1 MLSMYSLVY
10 AEKFRNLRIENG
22 FRPEQVAEFLDISLP
37 EYLCMETG
45 TVSWSTD
52 QIDRLCSLYECTKK
66 DLFDECKTFAFRGL
80 NVESFSGEDMK
91 TIAAIGRIA
100 NNLKE
105 MDQIGEEYDEKYGCR
120 FIRKTDR
127 RNTQKMV

>member
-10 AEKFRNLRIENG
+10 AERFRNLRIENG

-66 DLFDECKTFAFRGL
+66 DLFDECKPFAFCGL
-80 NVESFSGEDMK
+80 NVESFSREEIK
-91 TIAAIGRIA
+91 AIGRIVD
-100 NNLKE
+100 NQKE
-105 MDQIGEEYDEKYGCR
+105 MNQMEEKYNEKYGC
-120 FIRKTDR
+120 
-127 RNTQKMV
+127 

>member
-1 MLSMYSLVY
+1 
-10 AEKFRNLRIENG
+10 
-22 FRPEQVAEFLDISLP
+22 
-37 EYLCMETG
+37 METG

-80 NVESFSGEDMK
+80 NVESFSREDMK
-91 TIAAIGRIA
+91 AIAAIGRIA

-105 MDQIGEEYDEKYGCR
+105 MVQIEEEYDEKYGC
-120 FIRKTDR
+120 
-127 RNTQKMV
+127 

>member
-52 QIDRLCSLYECTKK
+52 QIERLCSLYECARK
-66 DLFDECKTFAFRGL
+66 DLFDDYKPLVFRGL
-80 NVESFSGEDMK
+80 NVEGFSREDMEA
-91 TIAAIGRIA
+91 IAAIGRIA

-105 MDQIGEEYDEKYGCR
+105 MDQIEEEYDEKYGC
-120 FIRKTDR
+120 
-127 RNTQKMV
+127 

>member
-10 AEKFRNLRIENG
+10 AGKFRNLRIENG

-80 NVESFSGEDMK
+80 NVESFSREDMK
-91 TIAAIGRIA
+91 AIAAIGRIA

-105 MDQIGEEYDEKYGCR
+105 MVQIEEEYDEKYGC
-120 FIRKTDR
+120 
-127 RNTQKMV
+127 

>member
-66 DLFDECKTFAFRGL
+66 DLFDECKTYAFRGL
-80 NVESFSGEDMK
+80 NVENFSREDMMA
-91 TIAAIGRIA
+91 IASIGRIA
-100 NNLKE
+100 NNQKE
-105 MDQIGEEYDEKYGCR
+105 MDQVEVKLNERYGGE
-120 FIRKTDR
+120 
-127 RNTQKMV
+127 NV

>member
-45 TVSWSTD
+45 TVSWNTD
-52 QIDRLCSLYECTKK
+52 QIDRLCSLYECTRK
-66 DLFDECKTFAFRGL
+66 DLFDDCRPIVFHGL
-80 NVESFSGEDMK
+80 NVENFSCEDMRS
-91 TIAAIGRIA
+91 ISAIGKIA
-100 NNLKE
+100 NNQKD
-105 MDQIGEEYDEKYGCR
+105 MDQMKEEYNERYGGE
-120 FIRKTDR
+120 
-127 RNTQKMV
+127 NV

>member
-10 AEKFRNLRIENG
+10 AERFRNLRIENG

-66 DLFDECKTFAFRGL
+66 DLFDECKPFAFCGL
-80 NVESFSGEDMK
+80 NVESFSREEIK
-91 TIAAIGRIA
+91 AIGRIVD
-100 NNLKE
+100 NQKE
-105 MDQIGEEYDEKYGCR
+105 MNQMEEKYNEKYGW
-120 FIRKTDR
+120 
-127 RNTQKMV
+127 

>member
-80 NVESFSGEDMK
+80 KVESFSREDMK
-91 TIAAIGRIA
+91 AIAAIGRIA

-105 MDQIGEEYDEKYGCR
+105 MGQIEEEYDEKYGC
-120 FIRKTDR
+120 
-127 RNTQKMV
+127 

>member
-80 NVESFSGEDMK
+80 NVENFSREDMMA
-91 TIAAIGRIA
+91 IASIGRIA
-100 NNLKE
+100 NNQKE
-105 MDQIGEEYDEKYGCR
+105 MDQVEVKLNERYGG
-120 FIRKTDR
+120 K
-127 RNTQKMV
+127 NV

>member
-37 EYLCMETG
+37 EYLWMETG

-66 DLFDECKTFAFRGL
+66 DLFDDCKPIVFHGL
-80 NVESFSGEDMK
+80 NVENFSREDMRA
-91 TIAAIGRIA
+91 IASVGRIA
-100 NNLKE
+100 NNQKE
-105 MDQIGEEYDEKYGCR
+105 MDQVEVKLNERYGC
-120 FIRKTDR
+120 
-127 RNTQKMV
+127 